1 MIGDNYEADVRGAIN
16 NGFKAIHLNSNSEN
30 LHKDSIIINDL
41 ISLKEI
47 L

>member
-1 MIGDNYEADVRGAIN
+1 MIGDNYQADVMGALN
-16 NGFKAIHLNSNSEN
+16 NGFKAIHLNSNNESYHEN
-30 LHKDSIIINDL
+30 SIIITDL

>member
-1 MIGDNYEADVRGAIN
+1 MIGDNYEADVMGAIN
-16 NGFKAIHLNSNSEN
+16 NGFKAIHLNSNNESFHLN
-30 LHKDSIIINDL
+30 SIIIEDL